1 MNLRTAVAM
10 STNTVERPML
20 CDTTSSSRNME
31 SVHCNWRNVSRA
43 NQISKRSRPMSETLS
58 KLAQLIT
65 CMEYKPKSQTSSSIC
80 KDASQK
86 PSEMNALV
94 RHQQKERTL
103 QKLHSC
109 QRCNQQFA
117 LLSSLQ
123 LHKCPRS
130 LSVCQ
135 TCNGKMPKG
144 SSCAS
149 CGSKPSVPN
158 CTEDPIHQ
166 GNSPCGQAFSHKQ
179 DLLHHQQA
187 GDCQPANTLKAAS
200 LPPFKQ
206 KATCTL
212 CSKTFRAPRGLAC
225 HMRFSHAPRKRSAN
239 LEKDVH
245 FGNMER
251 NESVSSALFQ
261 CRSCDKSFSKTSLL
275 HRHRKEEHRRDVK
288 VRNTFRN
295 SGKITRRKRKSGIYP
310 CLHCGA
316 EFLHHLTRLAH
327 FRNYTVH
334 HEMHLKLSNKSTGVY
349 ATAAKLKLKPARKL
363 QKDKPEGK
371 KGRPKKVLPVH
382 IEETKEEEKVKKD
395 TLEDDSEDDEEDEDA
410 EYPCTSCDQVF
421 SSTAAL
427 FVHEK
432 IHDQLP
438 AEVDDEPAETCRCC
452 SVCSG
457 GIPLHMLP
465 EDGFEGEVYHCVP
478 CAETFKALDAFL
490 EHCQKHLIR
499 EHEDE
504 FSDD

>member
-1 MNLRTAVAM
+1 
-10 STNTVERPML
+10 
-20 CDTTSSSRNME
+20 ME
-31 SVHCNWRNVSRA
+31 SVHCNWRNVSQA

-135 TCNGKMPKG
+135 TCMGKMPKG

-149 CGSKPSVPN
+149 CGSKTSVPDS
-158 CTEDPIHQ
+158 TEDPIHQ
-166 GNSPCGQAFSHKQ
+166 DNSTYACTPCGQAFTHKQ

-187 GDCQPANTLKAAS
+187 GDCQPANTLKPAS
-200 LPPFKQ
+200 LPPFKP
-206 KATCTL
+206 KAISTCTL
-212 CSKTFRAPRGLAC
+212 CSRTFRAPRGLAC
-225 HMRFSHAPRKRSAN
+225 HMRFSHAPRKRSTN

-245 FGNMER
+245 LGIIGGDK
-251 NESVSSALFQ
+251 SISSTLFQ

-295 SGKITRRKRKSGIYP
+295 SVKITRQKRKSGIYP
-310 CLHCGA
+310 CLHCGT

-327 FRNYTVH
+327 FRKYTVH
-334 HEMHLKLSNKSTGVY
+334 HEMHLKLSNKSTRVY
-349 ATAAKLKLKPARKL
+349 ATAAKQKLKPARKL
-363 QKDKPEGK
+363 QKDKPAGK
-371 KGRPKKVLPVH
+371 KGRPKKLLPVQ
-382 IEETKEEEKVKKD
+382 IEEIEEEDEIEEDK
-395 TLEDDSEDDEEDEDA
+395 LEDDSDDDDEEEDEDA
-410 EYPCTSCDQVF
+410 EFPCTSCDQVF
-421 SSTAAL
+421 SSKAAL

-432 IHDQLP
+432 VHEQLP
-438 AEVDDEPAETCRCC
+438 EEVEDEPAKTCRCC
-452 SVCSG
+452 SVCSDE
-457 GIPLHMLP
+457 IPHHMLT
-465 EDGFEGEVYHCVP
+465 EDGCEGEVYHCVP
-478 CAETFKALDAFL
+478 CAETFKALDTFL